1 MVQRAVRR
9 FRVFVPVVVV
19 LGLLTTIWTP
29 MPSAFAAKPTFTS
42 VTPSFGSVTGGTAI
56 YIVGTNFKPTGST
69 NVTIGGSAATSVV
82 VTGTTSL
89 TAVTP
94 SGSAGAKDIVIT
106 TTGGGGGTVTVAGA
120 FTYIQYYTVT
130 YNGNSNT
137 GGMVPVDG
145 SSPYASGGAVTVL
158 GNTGMLVKTGYVFT
172 NWNTVAN
179 GSGTP
184 YSTGNTFG
192 IGANTILYAQW
203 AITFTVTYNANG
215 ATGGSV
221 PVDGTSPYASGVTV
235 TVLGNTGSLV
245 KTGNTFANWNTAAN
259 GSGTSYAPSGTFGI
273 GANTILYAQW
283 RAAVIYN
290 GNGAT
295 GGSVPVDAASPY
307 LNGAIVTVLG
317 NTGSLVKT
325 GYTFA
330 NWNTAADGSGT
341 SFSVGNTFG
350 IAADTV
356 LYAQWAVITY
366 TVTYNANGATSGT
379 APVDGSSPYASGTTV
394 TVLGNSGSLV
404 KTGYGFANWNT
415 AADGSGTSY
424 APSASFTIGAN
435 TILYAQWATTYTVTY
450 NGNAKTG
457 GSSPTEGSIPYASGA
472 TVTVLGNTGDL
483 VKTGNTF
490 DNWNTAADGSG
501 TSYAGGDTFVIGTD
515 TILYAQW
522 RAAVTYDGN
531 GSTGG
536 TVPVDGSSPY
546 LNGSTVT
553 VLGNTGSLVK
563 AGYSFDNW
571 NTSADGSGTSYATG
585 NTFAIGANTILYAQ
599 WTVTNSV
606 TYNANGATSGTVPVD
621 GLSPYANG
629 ASVTVLSNSGSL
641 ARIGNTFAN
650 WNTAA
655 NGSGTSYA
663 PSGTFTIGTNTIL
676 YAQWRT
682 TVTYSGN
689 GSTGGTVPVDAS
701 SPYLNGS
708 TVSVLGNTGSLVK
721 ADGDGDSFYIFA
733 NWNTA
738 ADGSGTPYAPSA
750 TFVVA
755 IDTVLYAQWTA
766 ISYTVTYDA
775 NGSTGGTIPVDVSS
789 PYLDGSTVTVL
800 GNTGSL
806 VKTGYVFT
814 HWNTAADGSGTSY
827 APSDTFVITDEI
839 VLYPEW
845 SPVGSYTVTYSGN
858 GSTGGTVPV
867 DGSSPYLNGATV
879 SVLGNTGSLVRTD
892 NTFANWNSAADGSGT
907 SYAPAAT
914 FSIAVSTILY
924 AQWKVA
930 VIYNGNGSTGGTVPV
945 DASSPYLNGTTV
957 SVLGNSGT
965 LVRTG
970 NTFANWNTAA
980 DGSGTSYAPS
990 ATFAISI
997 DTVLYAQWSPIGTY
1011 TVTYNGNGSTG
1022 GTIPVDG
1029 SSPYF
1034 SGTSVTILSNS
1045 GSLVRTGNTF
1055 ANWNTAAN
1063 GSGTAYTPTATFS
1076 IAVDTVLYA
1085 QWRTAVTYNG
1095 NGSTGGTVP
1104 VDGSSPYLNG
1114 AHVTVLG
1121 NTGSLVRTGYTFTQW
1136 NSAADDSGSDYAPG
1150 DTFAIAVD
1158 TVMYA
1163 KWAPIGS
1170 YTVGYNGNGSTGGIA
1185 PVDGLSP
1192 YVSGA
1197 TVTVLGNTGSLVK
1210 SHDGVHFYTL
1220 DHWNTAADGSGTSY
1234 APAVTFII
1242 GANTI
1247 LYAQWRTSLT
1257 YDANGATGGSVPVD
1271 GSSPYPDD
1279 ATVSVLGN
1287 SGSLVKTGYL
1297 FADWNTAGDGSG
1309 TSYAPTAT
1317 FIITASTVL
1326 YAQWTTTY
1334 TVVYNANGA
1343 TGGSVPVDGSSP
1355 YASGATVTVLGN
1367 SGSLVKT
1374 GYSFADWNTAANGT
1388 GTSYAPADTFAIG
1401 ANTILYA
1408 QWATTT
1414 YTITYNSNA
1423 NTSGS
1428 VPIDGSSPY
1437 INGTTVTVLGNTGLL
1452 IKTGYIFA
1460 DWNTVADGSGTSY
1473 SVGNTFAIAVDTI
1486 LYAQWAPLIFTITY
1500 NGNGSNSGTVP
1511 VDGSSPYPDDATV
1524 SVLTNSGSLFK
1535 TGYIF
1540 AHWNTAADGSGTSYA
1555 PSATFLAEADITL
1568 YAQWTISY
1576 TVIYDANGATDGTV
1590 PVNGANPYLSGATV
1604 GVLGN
1609 IGSLIKT
1616 GNIFADWN
1624 TAADGSGTSYGPA
1637 ATFSIGSNTIFYA
1650 QWRAT
1655 ITYNANGATGG
1666 SVPADGSSPY
1676 LNGSTVTV
1684 LGNSG
1689 SLVRT
1694 GYTFD
1699 HWCTSPDNSG
1709 QHYLTSDTFAIAA
1722 DTVLYAQWAPI
1733 GSYLVSYNDNGSTS
1747 GTAPVDGSSPY
1758 LSGSTVTVLGNSG
1771 SLAKSG
1777 STFVNWNTKPDG
1789 SGTSYAPSATIT
1801 IGASIFLYAQ
1811 WTTNSYTIA
1820 YNSNGSTGGSVPVD
1834 GSSPYLN
1841 GSTVSV
1847 LGNSG
1852 SLVRTGY
1859 VFAHWNTT
1867 TNGTGISYS
1876 TGNTFAIEAETILYA
1891 QWSIVAPPVPPV
1903 TSLPPI
1909 ATIERPVTEVV
1920 RADATADTV
1929 VDATILG
1936 IGGIQSVVSVTIPAG
1951 AISRDITITITP
1963 AVGPAEISSGF
1974 ITIRVTATDSS
1985 GTSVTQFN
1993 KPLIIDL
2000 RHVNAGAS
2008 VIFSQDGIAWI
2019 PIQLLSGTAL
2029 PDGMQEGYY
2038 LAADGHTIILTRHL
2052 TYFGVK
2058 KTQVRLRVLSS
2069 AYILKVGEHATLT
2082 TIGGSGSG
2090 VIGYVTTTPSICSV
2104 SDAGSV
2110 RALTAGVCIVEAM
2123 KSGVAAYMNVLSLPL
2138 NLTIQRLVQAPFT
2151 LISGTDILSVGGSST
2166 LTTSGGSGDGVIK
2179 FSTTTPT
2186 YCSVSDAGLVRAL
2199 VSGNCIVEATKAGND
2214 TYLEASAWPMYLTIE
2229 RVLSVPA
2236 LSPTPG
2242 TTVNGG
2248 LLPKTGSPWYNLL
2261 ALGIGLILL
2270 GGVGRARRKR
2280 SKPYSAS

>member
-69 NVTIGGSAATSVV
+69 NVTIGGSVATSVV

-184 YSTGNTFG
+184 YSAGNTFG

-350 IAADTV
+350 IGADTV

-415 AADGSGTSY
+415 AANGSGTSY

-472 TVTVLGNTGDL
+472 TVTVLGNTGGL

-501 TSYAGGDTFVIGTD
+501 TSYAGGDTFVIGVD

-738 ADGSGTPYAPSA
+738 ADGSGTCYAPSA

-957 SVLGNSGT
+957 SVLGNTGS
-965 LVRTG
+965 LVRTD

-980 DGSGTSYAPS
+980 NGSGTSYAPS

-1055 ANWNTAAN
+1055 ANWNTTAN

-1104 VDGSSPYLNG
+1104 VDG
-1114 AHVTVLG
+1114 
-1121 NTGSLVRTGYTFTQW
+1121 
-1136 NSAADDSGSDYAPG
+1136 
-1150 DTFAIAVD
+1150 
-1158 TVMYA
+1158 
-1163 KWAPIGS
+1163 
-1170 YTVGYNGNGSTGGIA
+1170 
-1185 PVDGLSP
+1185 
-1192 YVSGA
+1192 
-1197 TVTVLGNTGSLVK
+1197 
-1210 SHDGVHFYTL
+1210 
-1220 DHWNTAADGSGTSY
+1220 
-1234 APAVTFII
+1234 
-1242 GANTI
+1242 
-1247 LYAQWRTSLT
+1247 
-1257 YDANGATGGSVPVD
+1257 
-1271 GSSPYPDD
+1271 
-1279 ATVSVLGN
+1279 
-1287 SGSLVKTGYL
+1287 
-1297 FADWNTAGDGSG
+1297 
-1309 TSYAPTAT
+1309 
-1317 FIITASTVL
+1317 
-1326 YAQWTTTY
+1326 
-1334 TVVYNANGA
+1334 
-1343 TGGSVPVDGSSP
+1343 
-1355 YASGATVTVLGN
+1355 
-1367 SGSLVKT
+1367 
-1374 GYSFADWNTAANGT
+1374 
-1388 GTSYAPADTFAIG
+1388 
-1401 ANTILYA
+1401 
-1408 QWATTT
+1408 
-1414 YTITYNSNA
+1414 
-1423 NTSGS
+1423 
-1428 VPIDGSSPY
+1428 
-1437 INGTTVTVLGNTGLL
+1437 
-1452 IKTGYIFA
+1452 
-1460 DWNTVADGSGTSY
+1460 
-1473 SVGNTFAIAVDTI
+1473 
-1486 LYAQWAPLIFTITY
+1486 
-1500 NGNGSNSGTVP
+1500 
-1511 VDGSSPYPDDATV
+1511 
-1524 SVLTNSGSLFK
+1524 
-1535 TGYIF
+1535 
-1540 AHWNTAADGSGTSYA
+1540 
-1555 PSATFLAEADITL
+1555 
-1568 YAQWTISY
+1568 
-1576 TVIYDANGATDGTV
+1576 
-1590 PVNGANPYLSGATV
+1590 ANPYLSGATV

-1624 TAADGSGTSYGPA
+1624 TTADGSGTSYEPA
-1637 ATFSIGSNTIFYA
+1637 ATFSIGSNTILYA
-1650 QWRAT
+1650 QWKAT
-1655 ITYNANGATGG
+1655 ITYNGNGATGG
-1666 SVPADGSSPY
+1666 NVPADGSSPY

-1777 STFVNWNTKPDG
+1777 STFANWNTKPDG

-1811 WTTNSYTIA
+1811 WATNSYTIA
-1820 YNSNGSTGGSVPVD
+1820 YNSNGSTGGSVPVDGSSPYLSGSTVTVLGNSGSLVKTAYTFANWNTAANGSGTAYTPADALTISNDTVLYAQWAPVGSYIVAYNGNGSTGGSVPVD

-1867 TNGTGISYS
+1867 TNGSGISYS
-1876 TGNTFAIEAETILYA
+1876 AGNTFAIEAETILYA

-2000 RHVNAGAS
+2000 GHVNAGAS

-2090 VIGYVTTTPSICSV
+2090 LIGYVTTTPSICSV

-2151 LISGTDILSVGGSST
+2151 LISGTDILSVGDSST

>member
-29 MPSAFAAKPTFTS
+29 MRSAFAAKPTFTS

-69 NVTIGGSAATSVV
+69 NVTIGGSVATSVV

-184 YSTGNTFG
+184 YSAGNTFG

-350 IAADTV
+350 IGADTV

-415 AADGSGTSY
+415 AANGSGTSY

-472 TVTVLGNTGDL
+472 TVTVLGNTGGL

-501 TSYAGGDTFVIGTD
+501 TSYAGGDTFVIGVD

-738 ADGSGTPYAPSA
+738 ADGSGTCYAPSA

-892 NTFANWNSAADGSGT
+892 NTFANWN
-907 SYAPAAT
+907 
-914 FSIAVSTILY
+914 
-924 AQWKVA
+924 
-930 VIYNGNGSTGGTVPV
+930 
-945 DASSPYLNGTTV
+945 
-957 SVLGNSGT
+957 
-965 LVRTG
+965 
-970 NTFANWNTAA
+970 TAA
-980 DGSGTSYAPS
+980 NGSGTSYAPS

-1055 ANWNTAAN
+1055 ANWNTTAN

-1104 VDGSSPYLNG
+1104 VDG
-1114 AHVTVLG
+1114 
-1121 NTGSLVRTGYTFTQW
+1121 
-1136 NSAADDSGSDYAPG
+1136 
-1150 DTFAIAVD
+1150 
-1158 TVMYA
+1158 
-1163 KWAPIGS
+1163 
-1170 YTVGYNGNGSTGGIA
+1170 
-1185 PVDGLSP
+1185 
-1192 YVSGA
+1192 
-1197 TVTVLGNTGSLVK
+1197 
-1210 SHDGVHFYTL
+1210 
-1220 DHWNTAADGSGTSY
+1220 
-1234 APAVTFII
+1234 
-1242 GANTI
+1242 
-1247 LYAQWRTSLT
+1247 
-1257 YDANGATGGSVPVD
+1257 
-1271 GSSPYPDD
+1271 
-1279 ATVSVLGN
+1279 
-1287 SGSLVKTGYL
+1287 
-1297 FADWNTAGDGSG
+1297 
-1309 TSYAPTAT
+1309 
-1317 FIITASTVL
+1317 
-1326 YAQWTTTY
+1326 
-1334 TVVYNANGA
+1334 
-1343 TGGSVPVDGSSP
+1343 
-1355 YASGATVTVLGN
+1355 
-1367 SGSLVKT
+1367 
-1374 GYSFADWNTAANGT
+1374 
-1388 GTSYAPADTFAIG
+1388 
-1401 ANTILYA
+1401 
-1408 QWATTT
+1408 
-1414 YTITYNSNA
+1414 
-1423 NTSGS
+1423 
-1428 VPIDGSSPY
+1428 
-1437 INGTTVTVLGNTGLL
+1437 
-1452 IKTGYIFA
+1452 
-1460 DWNTVADGSGTSY
+1460 
-1473 SVGNTFAIAVDTI
+1473 
-1486 LYAQWAPLIFTITY
+1486 
-1500 NGNGSNSGTVP
+1500 
-1511 VDGSSPYPDDATV
+1511 
-1524 SVLTNSGSLFK
+1524 
-1535 TGYIF
+1535 
-1540 AHWNTAADGSGTSYA
+1540 
-1555 PSATFLAEADITL
+1555 
-1568 YAQWTISY
+1568 
-1576 TVIYDANGATDGTV
+1576 
-1590 PVNGANPYLSGATV
+1590 ANPYLSGATV

-1624 TAADGSGTSYGPA
+1624 TTADGSGTSYEPA
-1637 ATFSIGSNTIFYA
+1637 ATFSIGSNTILYA
-1650 QWRAT
+1650 QWKAT
-1655 ITYNANGATGG
+1655 ITYNGNGATGG
-1666 SVPADGSSPY
+1666 NVPADGSSPY

-1771 SLAKSG
+1771 SLVKTAY
-1777 STFVNWNTKPDG
+1777 TFANWNTAANG
-1789 SGTSYAPSATIT
+1789 SGTAYTPADALTISNDT
-1801 IGASIFLYAQ
+1801 VLYAQ
-1811 WTTNSYTIA
+1811 WAPVGSYIVA
-1820 YNSNGSTGGSVPVD
+1820 YNGNGSTGGSVPVD

-1867 TNGTGISYS
+1867 TNGSGISYS
-1876 TGNTFAIEAETILYA
+1876 AGNTFAIEAETILYA

-2000 RHVNAGAS
+2000 GHVNAGAS

-2090 VIGYVTTTPSICSV
+2090 LIGYVTTTPSICSV